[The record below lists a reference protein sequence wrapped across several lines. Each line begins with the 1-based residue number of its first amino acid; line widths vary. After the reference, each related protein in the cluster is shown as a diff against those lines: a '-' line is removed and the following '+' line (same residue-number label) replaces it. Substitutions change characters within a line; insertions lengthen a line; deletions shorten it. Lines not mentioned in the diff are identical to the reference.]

1 MNRLK
6 ELRKEKNW
14 TQIQIQHYFNIDQ
27 SEYSKM
33 ERGLR
38 DPTMA
43 QAIEFADIL
52 QFEKNR
58 KKTAGAKANT
68 LLISCRLSV
77 II

>member
-43 QAIEFADIL
+43 QAIEFADFYKTSL
-52 QFEKNR
+52 DFLMCRTNEK
-58 KKTAGAKANT
+58 KPYPP
-68 LLISCRLSV
+68 I
-77 II
+77 